1 MRISTL
7 SVMGLSQSDQIL
19 SSEPS
24 QPNPSGD
31 SIQYQ
36 DTTSKTQS
44 TPPPQIAS
52 TITNPPKGLNVLP
65 PDGSDKPMSY
75 EDVVNT
81 LGRNEGLMKK
91 AMDKDGLKKLEDDP
105 KTPPDMKKALQTLL
119 SDPDMYNKID
129 NATPG
134 KVDGKLAAN
143 DIEAI
148 KKTPEF
154 QAYSDQQAETYT
166 HAYVPSDAPP
176 GTPAQEMT
184 GNDAIRELYQYSQS
198 LPKNLSLDTMKAIA
212 NGTQPLDKCP
222 PQVQAA
228 AKYMTDHPSEWAKYT
243 GMTDPK
249 AEESREALCD
259 QASYNVKLTLPE
271 ADALQTVKD
280 NEDIFFKKGGLTPKK
295 LQDIADDKNQP
306 QDVRDAAK
314 LLAQPHSMLFSMLD
328 NGKHH
333 AGGDFFNKSNDKNIS
348 KGDLDAFIAH
358 GTNQIAPAPT
368 LASLQTTDEMK
379 ARREM
384 YDGQK
389 TQPDDKKEMGG
400 GFFKMIDIIGWV
412 GTGLS
417 LLIPGL
423 GEAAL
428 GAGVGRAAVQAGVQA
443 GVKAGAEGGVK
454 AGLSAAKDA
463 GMEAGKAASKE
474 AAQAGEKG
482 MGYAAGQTAARG
494 GKAGAE
500 EGVDHAANSASN

>member
-7 SVMGLSQSDQIL
+7 SVTGLSDIPPETSSQSPANDPI
-19 SSEPS
+19 
-24 QPNPSGD
+24 GKG
-31 SIQYQ
+31 IQFS
-36 DTTSKTQS
+36 DTTPKTTS
-44 TPPPQIAS
+44 PPPQVAT
-52 TITNPPKGLNVLP
+52 TITNPPKGLNVIP
-65 PDGSDKPMSY
+65 DDGSDQKMSY

-91 AMDKDGLKKLEDDP
+91 AMDKDGLKKLADDP
-105 KTPPDMKKALQTLL
+105 KTPPDMKKALDTLL
-119 SDPDMYNKID
+119 SDTDMFKKID

-154 QAYSDQQAETYT
+154 EAYSDQQAETYT

-198 LPKNLSLDTMKAIA
+198 LPKKLSLETMKDIA
-212 NGTQPLDKCP
+212 NGSQPLDKCP

-228 AKYMTDHPSEWAKYT
+228 AKYMADHPDQWAKYT

-249 AEESREALCD
+249 ATESREALCD
-259 QASYNVKLTLPE
+259 QASYNVKLSRDE
-271 ADALQTVKD
+271 SDALNTVKN
-280 NEDIFFKKGGLTPKK
+280 NEDIFFKKGGLTSKRLK
-295 LQDIADDKNQP
+295 EIADDDKQP

-314 LLAQPHSMLFSMLD
+314 LLMQPHSMLFSMLD

-333 AGGDFFNKSNDKNIS
+333 AGGDFFNKANDKNIS

-368 LASLQTTDEMK
+368 PADIETPDEMK

-400 GFFKMIDIIGWV
+400 GFFKMIDIIGWI

-428 GAGVGRAAVQAGVQA
+428 GAGVGRAAVQAGIQA
-443 GVKAGAEGGVK
+443 GAKAAAEGGVK
-454 AGLSAAKDA
+454 AGLSAAKEA
-463 GMEAGKAASKE
+463 GMEAGAAASKE
-474 AAQAGEKG
+474 AAEAGEKG
-482 MGYAAGQTAARG
+482 IGYAAGQTAVRG
-494 GKAGAE
+494 GKEGAE
-500 EGVDHAANSASN
+500 VGVEHAASSGNN

>member
-7 SVMGLSQSDQIL
+7 S
-19 SSEPS
+19 
-24 QPNPSGD
+24 
-31 SIQYQ
+31 
-36 DTTSKTQS
+36 TTSLVELPQDMTAQQPTNDPSRTGINFSDTSPKTSQ
-44 TPPPQIAS
+44 PPPQVAS

-65 PDGSDKPMSY
+65 DDGTDKPMSY
-75 EDVVNT
+75 DDVVNT

-91 AMDKDGLKKLEDDP
+91 AMDKDGLKKLADDP
-105 KTPPDMKKALQTLL
+105 KTPPDMKKALDTLL
-119 SDPDMYNKID
+119 SDPDMFNKID

-143 DIEAI
+143 DIEQI

-176 GTPAQEMT
+176 GTGAQEMT
-184 GNDAIRELYQYSQS
+184 GNDAMRELYRYSES
-198 LPKNLSLDTMKAIA
+198 LPKKLSLDTMKAIA
-212 NGTQPLDKCP
+212 NGTQPMDKCP

-228 AKYMTDHPSEWAKYT
+228 AKYMADHPNEWARYT
-243 GMTDPK
+243 GMSEPDAT
-249 AEESREALCD
+249 ESREAICD
-259 QASYNVKLTLPE
+259 QASYNVKLTRDE
-271 ADALQTVKD
+271 SDALNTLRN

-295 LQDIADDKNQP
+295 LQDIANDDKQP
-306 QDVRDAAK
+306 KNVRDAAK
-314 LLAQPHSMLFSMLD
+314 LLSQPNSMLFSMLD

-333 AGGDFFNKSNDKNIS
+333 AGGDFFNKANDKNIS

-358 GTNQIAPAPT
+358 GTNQIAPAPKPADIDT
-368 LASLQTTDEMK
+368 PDEMK
-379 ARREM
+379 ARRDM

-389 TQPDDKKEMGG
+389 TQPDEKKEIGG
-400 GFFKMIDIIGWV
+400 NFFKMIDIIGWI

-443 GVKAGAEGGVK
+443 GAKAAAEGGVK
-454 AGLSAAKDA
+454 AGLNAAKEA
-463 GMEAGKAASKE
+463 GMEAGKAASE
-474 AAQAGEKG
+474 SAAQAGEKG
-482 MGYAAGQTAARG
+482 IGYAAGQTAARG
-494 GKAGAE
+494 GKEGAE
-500 EGVDHAANSASN
+500 IGVDHAASSGNN

>member
-7 SVMGLSQSDQIL
+7 STTSTNAVPSEISDL
-19 SSEPS
+19 PATND
-24 QPNPSGD
+24 PVGKG
-31 SIQYQ
+31 IQFS
-36 DTTSKTQS
+36 DTTPKNDS
-44 TPPPQIAS
+44 PPPQIAT

-65 PDGSDKPMSY
+65 EDGTDKAMSY

-91 AMDKDGLKKLEDDP
+91 AMDKDGLKKLADDP
-105 KTPPDMKKALQTLL
+105 KTPPDMKKALDTLL
-119 SDPDMYNKID
+119 SDPDMFNKID

-154 QAYSDQQAETYT
+154 EAYSDKQAETYT

-176 GTPAQEMT
+176 GTPAQEMS
-184 GNDAIRELYQYSQS
+184 GNDAIRELYRYSQS
-198 LPKNLSLDTMKAIA
+198 LPKSLSLETMKAIA
-212 NGTQPLDKCP
+212 NGSQPLDKCP

-228 AKYMTDHPSEWAKYT
+228 AKYMADHPDQWSKYT

-249 AEESREALCD
+249 ATESREALCD
-259 QASYNVKLTLPE
+259 QASYNVKLTRDE
-271 ADALQTVKD
+271 SDALNTVKN

-295 LQDIADDKNQP
+295 LKEIAEDDKQP

-314 LLAQPHSMLFSMLD
+314 LLMQPNSMLFSMLD

-333 AGGDFFNKSNDKNIS
+333 AGGDFFNKANDKNIS

-368 LASLQTTDEMK
+368 PSDIDTPDEMK

-389 TQPDDKKEMGG
+389 TQPDEKKEMGG

-412 GTGLS
+412 ATGLS
-417 LLIPGL
+417 ILIPGL

-443 GVKAGAEGGVK
+443 GAKAAAEGGVK
-454 AGLSAAKDA
+454 AGLNAAKEA
-463 GMEAGKAASKE
+463 GMQAGAAASKE
-474 AAQAGEKG
+474 AAAAGEKG
-482 MGYAAGQTAARG
+482 IGYAAGQSAARS
-494 GKAGAE
+494 GKEGAQV
-500 EGVDHAANSASN
+500 GVEHAASSGNN